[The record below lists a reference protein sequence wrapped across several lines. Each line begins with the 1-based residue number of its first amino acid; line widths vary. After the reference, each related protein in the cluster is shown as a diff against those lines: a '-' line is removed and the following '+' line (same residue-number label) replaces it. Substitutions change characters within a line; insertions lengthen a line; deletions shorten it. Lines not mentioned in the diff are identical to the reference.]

1 MPELV
6 REIPIVLGMV
16 AATVLVHML
25 GLMGLTQLTKF
36 HIDHFRTPWLTVDR
50 LLVPLAMVTGLFLL
64 HGIEVAAYAATFMA
78 VGMTEHWEA
87 AVYVSVSAY
96 STAGWTGVIVGHDW
110 RVLAAFES
118 LNGMLLLGWSTAYL
132 FQTLHR
138 ILQTEQNHPLQEGA
152 ISEEPAGPHEAAVAE
167 AVAFAT
173 PSPRRNRSG
182 RGAP

>member
-1 MPELV
+1 MPELLL
-6 REIPIVLGMV
+6 EIPIVLGMV
-16 AATVLVHML
+16 AVTVLVHML

-50 LLVPLAMVTGLFLL
+50 LLVPLAMVTGLFVL
-64 HGIEVAAYAATFMA
+64 HGIEVAAYAMTYLA
-78 VGMTEHWEA
+78 VGMTEHLEA

-96 STAGWTGVIVGHDW
+96 STAGWTGVTISHDW

-152 ISEEPAGPHEAAVAE
+152 ISEEPAELQE
-167 AVAFAT
+167 AVTDSAGFAT

>member
-1 MPELV
+1 MPELL
-6 REIPIVLGMV
+6 REIPIILGMV

-25 GLMGLTQLTKF
+25 GLMGLTHLTRF
-36 HIDHFRTPWLTVDR
+36 HIDHFRTPWLAVDR
-50 LLVPLAMVTGLFLL
+50 LLVPLGMVTGLFLR
-64 HGIEVAAYAATFMA
+64 HAIEVTAYAATYMA
-78 VGMTEHWEA
+78 VGMTEHFEA

-96 STAGWTGVIVGHDW
+96 STAGWTGVTIGHDW

-152 ISEEPAGPHEAAVAE
+152 ISEEPVEIQEVATEAA
-167 AVAFAT
+167 AFAT